1 MTELPFSSKKSN
13 LIWIVLIASL
23 SLGGCSIEKARA
35 LQGAAVQFKTESLAA
50 IDAIDQM
57 RQREL
62 EAPPRSQSEIRQ
74 GFISR
79 LLNSKVDLNSTVI
92 DLAIDP
98 FQPPKVAEWDDFII
112 DLRSQYEGFA
122 SIFDKLNSGTL
133 ISQSEAQQSAEYARR
148 LTVQMALLA
157 DAINKNPPMLG
168 QYRSRTIVK
177 LKKLRQDYQT
187 LLTRLKAKESGNFDG
202 TETLQQMNQRK
213 SDLENQAGELMNEWQ
228 QTKQEEQKLLET
240 TVSQCT
246 KAATMGKELVEVAN
260 HYDELDVSQLNT
272 LIPRILTTAA
282 AFTGRD
288 YNTVR
293 VKATNLVAQIQSDPL
308 WSDVTKTLLDRVNT
322 AAASRTQLQV
332 RLPLSLPPAN
342 SRNR

>member
-1 MTELPFSSKKSN
+1 MQNSN
-13 LIWIVLIASL
+13 KIIWVVLAASL
-23 SLGGCSIEKARA
+23 SLGGCSVEKARA

-79 LLNSKVDLNSTVI
+79 LLNSKVDLNSAVV

-98 FQPPKVAEWDDFII
+98 FKPPNVAEWDDFIV
-112 DLRSQYEGFA
+112 DLRSQYDGFA
-122 SIFDKLNSGTL
+122 SIFDKLDSGTL
-133 ISQSEAQQSAEYARR
+133 ISQAEAKQSAEYART

-157 DAINKNPPMLG
+157 DAIAKNPPVLG

-187 LLTRLKAKESGNFDG
+187 LLTRLKAREAGISDGN
-202 TETLQQMNQRK
+202 ETLQQMNQRK

-228 QTKQEEQKLLET
+228 QIKQEEQKLLET
-240 TVSQCT
+240 TVAQCT
-246 KAATMGKELVEVAN
+246 KAATIGKEVVEVAN
-260 HYDELDVSQLNT
+260 HYDDLEIGQLSA

-288 YNTVR
+288 YSMVK
-293 VKATNLVAQIQSDPL
+293 VKATNLVSQIQSDPL
-308 WSDVTKTLLDRVNT
+308 WSGVTKTLLDRANT
-322 AAASRTQLQV
+322 AAASRAPSQV
-332 RLPLSLPPAN
+332 SLPVSLPPT
-342 SRNR
+342 SRN